1 MILGKHL
8 WKRVPFVIKDI
19 LSRNEQQ
26 QDWFEPESRH
36 VLEIIRG
43 RRSGCSLTLLLLLLF
58 CLFVLSFFFVSP
70 LPLSISS
77 WKPDKRTNPTRLR
90 GDFRKQPWRWRREPS
105 TFWRLFIYHIT
116 SSSSYSSFC
125 LFKMSLWEN
134 EPQRKQYTCENRM
147 ITSRSFRNASAWLSC
162 KLSLTPDLTFWLSS
176 SCRNLK
182 KRF

>member
-58 CLFVLSFFFVSP
+58 CLFVLSFFLFLLFRYRSAAENLTNGRIP
-70 LPLSISS
+70 PGWGEISGS
-77 WKPDKRTNPTRLR
+77 NL
-90 GDFRKQPWRWRREPS
+90 GDDGENHRRS
-105 TFWRLFIYHIT
+105 DVYLFIT
-116 SSSSYSSFC
+116 SLPALLILLSVFLKC
-125 LFKMSLWEN
+125 LSGKMSLSESNTRVKTGW
-134 EPQRKQYTCENRM
+134 
-147 ITSRSFRNASAWLSC
+147 SRADHLEMLLHGWTLS
-162 KLSLTPDLTFWLSS
+162 
-176 SCRNLK
+176 
-182 KRF
+182 

>member
-58 CLFVLSFFFVSP
+58 CLFVLSFFLFLLFRYRSAAEN
-70 LPLSISS
+70 L
-77 WKPDKRTNPTRLR
+77 TNGRIPPGWG

-134 EPQRKQYTCENRM
+134 EPQRKQHTCENRM
-147 ITSRSFRNASAWLSC
+147 ITSRSFRNASAWLSS